1 MIKFRTRLLAALLT
15 LLILVFASLG
25 FLLVHLF
32 HSSYNTK
39 LSSHIEKEAALI
51 ASLADTGN
59 LKSAEEEALLKKA
72 SRELDSDVSL
82 VDTKGQVLFHFGGRA
97 ADQSVIK
104 EALETDLNGEGG
116 GFRIKPDDES
126 LFRYVQPLKEDGKLL
141 GYVFISSPLDPLHDI
156 NQKIWILLG
165 VSLGTAFLIIAGLG
179 ARITSQYTNP
189 IESAT
194 QVAIELAKGNY
205 KARTFNEDETMLS
218 QSINMLAQNLQD
230 MTRAQE
236 MQRDRLQTVIEN
248 IDSGLI
254 LIDGK
259 GYIHLVNRA
268 YQKQF
273 HVEADQLLYHFY
285 HEVLEHEEIINL
297 IEEIFMT
304 ETKVRKMFKLPIRIE
319 RRYFE
324 VDGVPIIGIND
335 EWKGIVL
342 VFHDMTERKQLE
354 EMRKDFVANVSHEL
368 KTPITS
374 IKGFTETL
382 MDGAMNERE
391 TLLQFLSIILK
402 ESGRLQTLIQD
413 LLDLSKIEQQNFTL
427 NIQDCDIGEILA
439 EIEMLLK
446 NKAEEKGITLMLKKP
461 KDQAAATGDPHR
473 LKQIFLN
480 LVNNALT
487 YTPENG
493 SVTISAE
500 VLEDEVQVKIE
511 DTGIGIKRSQIPRIF
526 ERFYRIDKDRSRNS
540 GGTGLGLAIVKH
552 LVEAH
557 HGEIDVESEQ
567 GKGTVFTVRL
577 KRASNE
583 PE

>member
-1 MIKFRTRLLAALLT
+1 MIKFRTRLLAALLS

-32 HSSYNTK
+32 HTSYDEK
-39 LSSHIEKEAALI
+39 LESRIKKEAGFI
-51 ASLADTGN
+51 AGLSDTDHLQSPEQGER
-59 LKSAEEEALLKKA
+59 LQKA
-72 SRELDSDVSL
+72 SRELDSAVSL
-82 VDTKGQVLFHFGGRA
+82 IDTKGQVLFHFGGRP
-97 ADQSVIK
+97 DRSVIK
-104 EALETDLNGEGG
+104 KAVQSVDSGEGV
-116 GFRIKPDDES
+116 RINPDDDS
-126 LFRYVQPLKEDGKLL
+126 RFSFAQPLKKGGKLY
-141 GYVFISSPLDPLHDI
+141 GYILIDSPVDPDAGI

-179 ARITSQYTNP
+179 ARITSQYTTP

-205 KARTFNEDETMLS
+205 NARTFNEDETMLS

-273 HVEADQLLYHFY
+273 HVQADQLLYHFY

-304 ETKVRKMFKLPIRIE
+304 ETKVRKMFHLPIRIE

-324 VDGVPIIGIND
+324 VDGVPIIGMND

-382 MDGAMNERE
+382 LDGAMNERE
-391 TLLQFLSIILK
+391 TLQQFLSIILK

-427 NIQDCDIGEILA
+427 NIQDCEIGEILT

-446 NKAEEKGITLMLKKP
+446 NKAEERGIALKLEKP
-461 KDQAAATGDPHR
+461 EEPAIASGDPHR

-487 YTPENG
+487 YTPEAG

-500 VLEDEVQVKIE
+500 VLEDAVQVKVK
-511 DTGIGIKRSQIPRIF
+511 DTGIGIKKAEIPRIF

-577 KRASNE
+577 KRA
-583 PE
+583 PH

>member
-32 HSSYNTK
+32 HSSYDAK
-39 LSSHIEKEAALI
+39 LSSHIEKEAALV
-51 ASLADTGN
+51 ASLAN
-59 LKSAEEEALLKKA
+59 RENMKSSEQGAILEKA
-72 SRELDSDVSL
+72 SRELDSHVSL
-82 VDTKGQVLFHFGGRA
+82 VDTKGQVLFHFGSRA
-97 ADQSVIK
+97 EDQSVIK
-104 EALETDLNGEGG
+104 EALESDLNGEGG
-116 GFRIKPDDES
+116 GFRINPDDES
-126 LFRYVQPLKEDGKLL
+126 VYRYVQPLKEDGNVN
-141 GYVFISSPLDPLHDI
+141 GYILISTPVDSLQDI

-304 ETKVRKMFKLPIRIE
+304 ETKVRKMFKLPIKIE

-382 MDGAMNERE
+382 LDGAMNE
-391 TLLQFLSIILK
+391 K
-402 ESGRLQTLIQD
+402 GRRCC
-413 LLDLSKIEQQNFTL
+413 N
-427 NIQDCDIGEILA
+427 
-439 EIEMLLK
+439 
-446 NKAEEKGITLMLKKP
+446 
-461 KDQAAATGDPHR
+461 
-473 LKQIFLN
+473 
-480 LVNNALT
+480 
-487 YTPENG
+487 
-493 SVTISAE
+493 
-500 VLEDEVQVKIE
+500 
-511 DTGIGIKRSQIPRIF
+511 
-526 ERFYRIDKDRSRNS
+526 FYRSS
-540 GGTGLGLAIVKH
+540 
-552 LVEAH
+552 
-557 HGEIDVESEQ
+557 
-567 GKGTVFTVRL
+567 
-577 KRASNE
+577 
-583 PE
+583 

>member
-1 MIKFRTRLLAALLT
+1 M
-15 LLILVFASLG
+15 
-25 FLLVHLF
+25 
-32 HSSYNTK
+32 
-39 LSSHIEKEAALI
+39 
-51 ASLADTGN
+51 
-59 LKSAEEEALLKKA
+59 
-72 SRELDSDVSL
+72 
-82 VDTKGQVLFHFGGRA
+82 
-97 ADQSVIK
+97 
-104 EALETDLNGEGG
+104 
-116 GFRIKPDDES
+116 
-126 LFRYVQPLKEDGKLL
+126 QPLKEDGNVK
-141 GYVFISSPLDPLHDI
+141 GYILISTPADSLQDI

-304 ETKVRKMFKLPIRIE
+304 ETKVRKMFKLPIKIE

-382 MDGAMNERE
+382 LDGAMNERE

-402 ESGRLQTLIQD
+402 ESSRLQTLIQD

-427 NIQDCDIGEILA
+427 NIQNCNIGEILA
-439 EIEMLLK
+439 EIEMLMK
-446 NKAEEKGITLMLKKP
+446 NKAEEKGITLTLEKP
-461 KDQAAATGDPHR
+461 DKPAVASGDPHR

-487 YTPENG
+487 YTPEDGN
-493 SVTISAE
+493 VTISAD
-500 VLEDEVQVKIE
+500 VLEDAVQVKVK
-511 DTGIGIKRSQIPRIF
+511 DTGIGIKRSEIPRIF

-557 HGEIDVESEQ
+557 HGEIDVESER
-567 GKGTVFTVRL
+567 GKGTEFTVRL
-577 KRASNE
+577 KRASE
-583 PE
+583 

>member
-15 LLILVFASLG
+15 LLIFVFASLG

-32 HSSYNTK
+32 HTNYNTK
-39 LSSHIEKEAALI
+39 LSHHIEAETNLI
-51 ASLADTGN
+51 ASLVDTDQ
-59 LKSAEEEALLKKA
+59 LTSQKQVALLKKA
-72 SRELDSDVSL
+72 SRELDSDISL
-82 VDTKGQVLFHFGGRA
+82 INTKGQVLFHDGKYPEGHL
-97 ADQSVIK
+97 IK
-104 EALETDLNGEGG
+104 KIIENDKDEG
-116 GFRIKPDDES
+116 FQIKADDES
-126 LFRYVQPLKEDGKLL
+126 IFQYVQPLKDSGKLQ
-141 GYVFISSPLDPLHDI
+141 GYMLIRSPIEPLHDI

-205 KARTFNEDETMLS
+205 KARTYNEDETMLS

-273 HVEADQLLYHFY
+273 YVEADQLLYHFY
-285 HEVLEHEEIINL
+285 HEVLEHEEIIDL

-304 ETKVRKMFKLPIRIE
+304 ETKVRKMFHLPIKIE

-324 VDGVPIIGIND
+324 IDGVPIIGIND

-382 MDGAMNERE
+382 LDGAMNERE
-391 TLLQFLSIILK
+391 TLQQFLSIILK
-402 ESGRLQTLIQD
+402 ESGRLETLIQD
-413 LLDLSKIEQQNFTL
+413 LLDLSKIEQQTFTL
-427 NIQDCDIGEILA
+427 NIQECDIGEILE

-446 NKAEEKGITLMLKKP
+446 SKAEEKKIILKLNKP
-461 KDQAAATGDPHR
+461 KETALASGDPHR

-487 YTPENG
+487 YTTENG
-493 SVTISAE
+493 TVTISAE
-500 VLEDEVQVKIE
+500 VLQSVVQVKVK
-511 DTGIGIKRSQIPRIF
+511 DTGIGIKHEEISRIF

-567 GKGTVFTVRL
+567 GEGTIFTVRL
-577 KRASNE
+577 KRGGR
-583 PE
+583 

>member
-15 LLILVFASLG
+15 LLIFVFASLG

-32 HSSYNTK
+32 HTNYDAK
-39 LSSHIEKEAALI
+39 LIHHIEEETSLI
-51 ASLADTGN
+51 SSLVDTEQ
-59 LKSAEEEALLKKA
+59 LTSQKQIALLKKT
-72 SRELDSDVSL
+72 SRELDSDISVI
-82 VDTKGQVLFHFGGRA
+82 DTKGRVLFHDGKYPEGH
-97 ADQSVIK
+97 VIK
-104 EALETDLNGEGG
+104 QIIENDKEEG
-116 GFRIKPDDES
+116 FQIKTDDES
-126 LFRYVQPLKEDGKLL
+126 IFHYVQPLKDSGKLH
-141 GYVFISSPLDPLHDI
+141 GYMLIRSTIEPLHDI
-156 NQKIWILLG
+156 DQKIWILLG

-205 KARTFNEDETMLS
+205 KARTYNEDETMLS

-285 HEVLEHEEIINL
+285 HEVLEHEEIIDL
-297 IEEIFMT
+297 IEAIFMT
-304 ETKVRKMFKLPIRIE
+304 ETKVRKMFHLPIKIE

-324 VDGVPIIGIND
+324 IDGVPIIGIND

-382 MDGAMNERE
+382 LDGAMNERE
-391 TLLQFLSIILK
+391 TLQQFLSIILK
-402 ESGRLQTLIQD
+402 ESGRLETLIQD
-413 LLDLSKIEQQNFTL
+413 LLDLSKIEQQTFTL
-427 NIQDCDIGEILA
+427 NIQECDIGELLE

-446 NKAEEKGITLMLKKP
+446 SKAEEKKIVLKLNKP
-461 KDQAAATGDPHR
+461 KETALASGDPHR

-487 YTPENG
+487 YTSENG
-493 SVTISAE
+493 TVTISAE
-500 VLEDEVQVKIE
+500 VLQSVVQVKVK
-511 DTGIGIKRSQIPRIF
+511 DTGIGIKHEEISRIF

-567 GKGTVFTVRL
+567 GEGTIFTVRL
-577 KRASNE
+577 KRGE
-583 PE
+583 R

>member
-1 MIKFRTRLLAALLT
+1 MIKFRTRLLAALLS

-32 HSSYNTK
+32 HTSYDEK
-39 LSSHIEKEAALI
+39 LESRIKKEAGFI
-51 ASLADTGN
+51 AGLSDTDHLQSPEQGER
-59 LKSAEEEALLKKA
+59 LQKA
-72 SRELDSDVSL
+72 SRELDSAVSL
-82 VDTKGQVLFHFGGRA
+82 IDTKGQVLFHFGGRP
-97 ADQSVIK
+97 DRSVIK
-104 EALETDLNGEGG
+104 KAVQSVDSGEGV
-116 GFRIKPDDES
+116 RINPDDDS
-126 LFRYVQPLKEDGKLL
+126 RFSFAQPLQKGGKLY
-141 GYVFISSPLDPLHDI
+141 GYILIDSPVDPDAGI

-179 ARITSQYTNP
+179 ARITSQYTTP

-205 KARTFNEDETMLS
+205 NARTFNEDETMLS

-273 HVEADQLLYHFY
+273 HVQADQLLYHFY

-304 ETKVRKMFKLPIRIE
+304 ETKVRKMFHLPIRIE

-324 VDGVPIIGIND
+324 VDGVPIIGMND

-382 MDGAMNERE
+382 LDGAMNERE
-391 TLLQFLSIILK
+391 TLQQFLSIILK

-427 NIQDCDIGEILA
+427 NIQDCEIGEILT

-446 NKAEEKGITLMLKKP
+446 NKAEERGIALKLEKP
-461 KDQAAATGDPHR
+461 EEPAIASGDPHR

-487 YTPENG
+487 YTPEAG

-500 VLEDEVQVKIE
+500 VLEDAVQVKVK
-511 DTGIGIKRSQIPRIF
+511 DTGIGIKKAEIPRIF

-577 KRASNE
+577 KRA
-583 PE
+583 PH

>member
-32 HSSYNTK
+32 HSSYDAK
-39 LSSHIEKEAALI
+39 LSSHIEKEAALV
-51 ASLADTGN
+51 ASLANGEN
-59 LKSAEEEALLKKA
+59 MKSSEQGAILEKA
-72 SRELDSDVSL
+72 SRELDSRVSL
-82 VDTKGQVLFHFGGRA
+82 IDTKGQVLFHFGGRA
-97 ADQSVIK
+97 EEQSVIK
-104 EALETDLNGEGG
+104 EALESDLNGEGG
-116 GFRIKPDDES
+116 GFRINPDDES
-126 LFRYVQPLKEDGKLL
+126 VYRYVQPLKDDGNVN
-141 GYVFISSPLDPLHDI
+141 GYILISTPVDSLQDI

-304 ETKVRKMFKLPIRIE
+304 ETKVRKMFKLPIKIE

-382 MDGAMNERE
+382 LDGAMNERE

-402 ESGRLQTLIQD
+402 ESSRLQSLIQD

-427 NIQDCDIGEILA
+427 NIQNCNIGEILA

-446 NKAEEKGITLMLKKP
+446 NKAEEKGITLTLEKP
-461 KDQAAATGDPHR
+461 DKPAVASGDPHR

-487 YTPENG
+487 YTPEDG
-493 SVTISAE
+493 SVTISAD
-500 VLEDEVQVKIE
+500 VLEDAVQVKVR
-511 DTGIGIKRSQIPRIF
+511 DTGIGIKQSEIPRIF

-557 HGEIDVESEQ
+557 QGEIDVESER
-567 GKGTVFTVRL
+567 GKGTEFTVRL
-577 KRASNE
+577 KRASE
-583 PE
+583 

>member
-32 HSSYNTK
+32 HTSYYEK
-39 LSSHIEKEAALI
+39 LSSHIEKEAGLI
-51 ASLADTGN
+51 ASLADTDH
-59 LKSAEEEALLKKA
+59 LKSKEQGALLENA
-72 SRELDSDVSL
+72 SRELNSAVAL
-82 VDTKGQVLFHFGGRA
+82 IDTKGKVLFHFGGSP
-97 ADQSVIK
+97 DQAVIK
-104 EALETDLNGEGG
+104 EAVESEENVESGG
-116 GFRIKPDDES
+116 YRINPDDEAK
-126 LFRYVQPLKEDGKLL
+126 FRYVQPLKERGELHGYLL
-141 GYVFISSPLDPLHDI
+141 ITSPVDSLADI

-273 HVEADQLLYHFY
+273 HVQADQLLYHFY

-304 ETKVRKMFKLPIRIE
+304 ETKVRKMFHLPIRIE

-382 MDGAMNERE
+382 LDGAMNERE
-391 TLLQFLSIILK
+391 TLSQFLSIILK

-427 NIQDCDIGEILA
+427 NIQDCDIGEILV

-446 NKAEEKGITLMLKKP
+446 NKAEERGISLRLEKP
-461 KDQAAATGDPHR
+461 EGPAVASGDPHR

-480 LVNNALT
+480 LVNNAIT
-487 YTPENG
+487 YTPETG

-500 VLEDEVQVKIE
+500 VLEDVVQVKVR
-511 DTGIGIKRSQIPRIF
+511 DTGIGIKKEEIPRIF

-577 KRASNE
+577 KRASH
-583 PE
+583 

>member
-1 MIKFRTRLLAALLT
+1 MIKFRTRLLAALLS

-32 HSSYNTK
+32 HTSYDEK
-39 LSSHIEKEAALI
+39 LESRIKKEAGFI
-51 ASLADTGN
+51 AGLSDTDHLQSPEQGER
-59 LKSAEEEALLKKA
+59 LQKA
-72 SRELDSDVSL
+72 SRELDSAVSL
-82 VDTKGQVLFHFGGRA
+82 IDTKGQVLFHFGGRP
-97 ADQSVIK
+97 DRSVIK
-104 EALETDLNGEGG
+104 KAVQSVDSGEGV
-116 GFRIKPDDES
+116 RINPDDDS
-126 LFRYVQPLKEDGKLL
+126 RFSFAQPLKKGGKLY
-141 GYVFISSPLDPLHDI
+141 GYILIDSPVDPDAGI

-179 ARITSQYTNP
+179 ARITSQYTTP

-205 KARTFNEDETMLS
+205 NARTFNEDETMLS

-273 HVEADQLLYHFY
+273 HVQADQLLYHFY

-304 ETKVRKMFKLPIRIE
+304 ETKVRKMFHLPIRIE

-324 VDGVPIIGIND
+324 VDGVPIIGMND

-382 MDGAMNERE
+382 LDGAMNERE
-391 TLLQFLSIILK
+391 TLQQFLSIILK

-427 NIQDCDIGEILA
+427 NIQDCEIGEILT

-446 NKAEEKGITLMLKKP
+446 NKAEERGIALKLKKP
-461 KDQAAATGDPHR
+461 EEPAIASGDPHR

-487 YTPENG
+487 YTPEAG

-500 VLEDEVQVKIE
+500 VLEDAVQVKVK
-511 DTGIGIKRSQIPRIF
+511 DTGIGIKKAEIPRIF

-577 KRASNE
+577 KRA
-583 PE
+583 PH

>member
-1 MIKFRTRLLAALLT
+1 MIKFRTRLLAALLS

-32 HSSYNTK
+32 HTSYDEK
-39 LSSHIEKEAALI
+39 LESRIKKEAEFI
-51 ASLADTGN
+51 AGLSDTDHLQSPEQGER
-59 LKSAEEEALLKKA
+59 LQKA
-72 SRELDSDVSL
+72 SRELDSAVSL
-82 VDTKGQVLFHFGGRA
+82 IDTKGQVLFHFGGRP
-97 ADQSVIK
+97 DQSAIK
-104 EALETDLNGEGG
+104 KAVQSKNRGEGV
-116 GFRIKPDDES
+116 RINPDDDS
-126 LFRYVQPLKEDGKLL
+126 RFSFAQPLEKGGEIY
-141 GYVFISSPLDPLHDI
+141 GYVLIDSPVDPDAGI

-205 KARTFNEDETMLS
+205 NARTFNEDETMLS

-273 HVEADQLLYHFY
+273 HVQADQLLYHFY

-304 ETKVRKMFKLPIRIE
+304 ETKVRKMFHLPIRIE

-324 VDGVPIIGIND
+324 VDGVPIIGMND

-382 MDGAMNERE
+382 LDGAMNERE
-391 TLLQFLSIILK
+391 TLQQFLSIILK
-402 ESGRLQTLIQD
+402 ESGRLETLIQD

-446 NKAEEKGITLMLKKP
+446 NKAEERGIALKLEKP
-461 KDQAAATGDPHR
+461 EEPAIASGDPHR

-487 YTPENG
+487 YTPEAG

-500 VLEDEVQVKIE
+500 VLEDAVQVKVK
-511 DTGIGIKRSQIPRIF
+511 DTGIGIKKAEIPRIF

-577 KRASNE
+577 KRA
-583 PE
+583 PH